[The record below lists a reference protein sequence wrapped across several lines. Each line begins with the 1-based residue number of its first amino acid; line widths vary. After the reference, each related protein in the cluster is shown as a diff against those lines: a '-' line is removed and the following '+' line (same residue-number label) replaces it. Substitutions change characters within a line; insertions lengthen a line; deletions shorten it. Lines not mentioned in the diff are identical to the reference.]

1 MTDPMAQSDLDSDP
15 AHPPEFA
22 SAECI
27 NLVTRRR
34 NGAEV
39 ATPVWFVP
47 WNDKVC
53 LRTATRFGKVKRLR
67 NDPLVRYAACD
78 WDGKVSGPWLEGRAE
93 LILATDARAT
103 AIDRLLD
110 ARYGERRAEMNR
122 LMQAEGMEPI
132 FIAITAD
139 AP

>member
-1 MTDPMAQSDLDSDP
+1 MAQSDLDSDP

-47 WNDKVC
+47 WN
-53 LRTATRFGKVKRLR
+53 GKVKRLR